1 MTDIEIRD
9 ALINRDDRV
18 TYEFFFER
26 CRPLFTSVIRRVF
39 SYDVD
44 YDECINELYI
54 YLLEDDARRL
64 RQYEGRST
72 IFQWLKIVSIHFFI
86 AKRNR
91 MIEDRSQEPPL
102 YKVDRLNSH
111 DEQTSNE
118 ARMDVE
124 TLLGEMSNERYAT
137 VIRRLIIE
145 DATPEDVAQEMGVT
159 IDNLY
164 NIKKRAIKALTLIAI
179 GIRM

>member
-9 ALINRDDRV
+9 ALIARDNTV
-18 TYEFFFER
+18 TWEFFFEK
-26 CRPLFTSVIRRVF
+26 CQPLFKSVIRRVF

-54 YLLEDDARRL
+54 YLMEDDARRF

-72 IFQWLKIVSIHFFI
+72 IFQWLKIVSIHFFV

-102 YKVDRLNSH
+102 YQRERLSRYDDH
-111 DEQTSNE
+111 EKKEAAMDLETMLDE
-118 ARMDVE
+118 MP
-124 TLLGEMSNERYAT
+124 NERYVM
-137 VIRRLIIE
+137 VIRRLILDDE
-145 DATPEDVAQEMGVT
+145 APEDVAKDMCITV
-159 IDNLY
+159 DNLY
-164 NIKKRAIKALTLIAI
+164 NIKKRAIKALTEIAI
-179 GIRM
+179 DKKM